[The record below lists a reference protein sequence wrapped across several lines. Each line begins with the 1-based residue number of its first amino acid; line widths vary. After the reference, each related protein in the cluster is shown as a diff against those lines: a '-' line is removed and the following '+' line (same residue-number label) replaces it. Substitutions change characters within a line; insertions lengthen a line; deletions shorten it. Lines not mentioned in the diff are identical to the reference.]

1 MGKKDVVPS
10 PQLALTALHN
20 LHAGCSRCQCSL
32 LCSSHANDA
41 MFGLQAGASLGGDVA
56 KNAPDAGDVKNAGA
70 NVADK
75 VRARIW
81 QTL

>member
-1 MGKKDVVPS
+1 
-10 PQLALTALHN
+10 
-20 LHAGCSRCQCSL
+20 
-32 LCSSHANDA
+32 

>member
-1 MGKKDVVPS
+1 MVRR
-10 PQLALTALHN
+10 ALR
-20 LHAGCSRCQCSL
+20 HAHDPVLGV
-32 LCSSHANDA
+32 
-41 MFGLQAGASLGGDVA
+41 QAGASLGGDVA

-75 VRARIW
+75 VRVRGW

>member
-1 MGKKDVVPS
+1 
-10 PQLALTALHN
+10 
-20 LHAGCSRCQCSL
+20 
-32 LCSSHANDA
+32 

-75 VRARIW
+75 VR
-81 QTL
+81 TLLANPLGL